1 MKIIKL
7 TNDITI
13 EWNSNSNYT
22 VIAPTNTFKDI
33 NEAIAIYPEL
43 KDAKYIAKCDFC
55 NKYFVKYKANRR
67 KYCSNSC
74 SEEANRLKTNKRKLK
89 QRNTIKN
96 RNKAIIN
103 EYKTQKQLPQE
114 FNQID
119 SIPCEAVNN
128 NALGE
133 VQLYDSN
140 SDKEHDWDKELQI
153 IRKLKHDLYKDNT
166 INP

>member
-33 NEAIAIYPEL
+33 NDAIAIYPEL

-67 KYCSNSC
+67 KYCIGC
-74 SEEANRLKTNKRKLK
+74 SDEANRINTWKRMYYIRK
-89 QRNTIKN
+89 QRNWNNKQN
-96 RNKAIIN
+96 RHEKINSGKLPEGWTESDFGVGERIDNNKLGTV
-103 EYKTQKQLPQE
+103 KV
-114 FNQID
+114 FD
-119 SIPCEAVNN
+119 SVPE
-128 NALGE
+128 
-133 VQLYDSN
+133 
-140 SDKEHDWDKELQI
+140 KEDGSKDWDKEYEI
-153 IRKLKHDLYKDNT
+153 IQKLRKE
-166 INP
+166 IF